1 MFLRNNKGRVG
12 SYISI
17 LTKILNSSLER
28 SCFSNQFKL
37 AEVAPVFKKED
48 KLSKRIMAQ
57 LVFFSAYLRY
67 LKK

>member
-17 LTKILNSSLER
+17 LTKILNSSLEIN
-28 SCFSNQFKL
+28 CFSNQFKL
-37 AEVAPVFKKED
+37 AEVAPVLKKED
-48 KLSKRIMAQ
+48 KLSKKIMAQ
-57 LVFFSAYLRY
+57 LVFFRAYLRY